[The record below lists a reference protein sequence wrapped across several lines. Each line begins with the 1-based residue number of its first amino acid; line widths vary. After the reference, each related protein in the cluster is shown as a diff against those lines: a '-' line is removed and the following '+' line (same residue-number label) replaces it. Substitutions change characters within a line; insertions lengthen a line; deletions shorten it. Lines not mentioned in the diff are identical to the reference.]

1 MRVQQYNELST
12 KPEKEKNQQTEK
24 ENGMQYRYGNKVSSE
39 QIQVINNQERRQETQ
54 QRLH

>member
-12 KPEKEKNQQTEK
+12 KPEKEKNQWTEK
-24 ENGMQYRYGNKVSSE
+24 ENGMQYRYGNKVSSK
-39 QIQVINNQERRQETQ
+39 QIQVINNQERSQETQ

>member
-39 QIQVINNQERRQETQ
+39 QIQVINNQERSQETR

>member
-1 MRVQQYNELST
+1 
-12 KPEKEKNQQTEK
+12 
-24 ENGMQYRYGNKVSSE
+24 MQYRYGNKVSSK